1 MLNSLTNQNFT
12 AEHCVVTATH
22 PLAAQ
27 AGATILQQG
36 GNAVDASFAT
46 AAAIGVVEPWFSNIF
61 GGGTW
66 GLFYCAKDDA
76 VVTLEAV
83 GPAPKAATLE
93 RYAACGPGE
102 GLHQANVPGAFDG
115 WTLAL
120 ARYGTMKLKD
130 LLAPALALADQGF
143 PAGPDFVRQSTRAKS
158 EIARFSTS
166 ARVFL
171 KDGRNFEQGEIVVQK
186 DLARTFA
193 DVIRAEERNQSR
205 GYAGA
210 MRAVRDYFYTG
221 PIMETLVAFTCANG
235 GFYSEDDF
243 AGAQARFVDPISTSY
258 RGLKLYETPPNSQG
272 VTMLLAL
279 NIIEGFDLRK
289 MGNNSPETIHLVTEA
304 VKLAFADRHWY
315 VGDPEFV
322 AVPLRE
328 LLSKEYATRQR
339 TRIDMDRAM
348 EWPIPGGL
356 DGFAKNTTAI
366 LVRDRDGNAMAT
378 TTSIGNNWIV
388 MGDTGIVINNRMPM
402 YDLEPG
408 LPNALEP
415 AKKVRHTSNP
425 AMAFKDDRLYML
437 WACTGVD
444 TQPQAQIQAFLNV
457 VDFDLS
463 PAEAVAAPR
472 YITHAFPA
480 SRTRQA
486 SNVLALEKGKF
497 SPAVIEGLAARGH
510 KLGDNALFGN
520 MNMILIDPGRGELK
534 VGVDPRLESHAAGW

>member
-1 MLNSLTNQNFT
+1 MLKSITTGDFT
-12 AEHCVVTATH
+12 AEHCAVTATH

-27 AGATILQQG
+27 AGAATLEKG
-36 GNAVDASFAT
+36 GNAVDASFAV

-66 GLFYCAKDDA
+66 GLFYSAKNDA
-76 VVTLEAV
+76 VVSLEAV

-93 RYAACGPGE
+93 RYTSCGPGE

-120 ARYGTMKLKD
+120 ARFGTMKLKD
-130 LLAPALALADQGF
+130 LLAPALTLADEGF

-171 KDGRNFEQGEIVVQK
+171 KDGRNFEPGETVVQK

-193 DVIRAEERNQSR
+193 GVIDAEERNHSR

-210 MRAVRDYFYTG
+210 IRAARDYFYAG
-221 PIMETLVAFTCANG
+221 PIMERLVAFSRANG
-235 GFYSEDDF
+235 GFYSDDDF
-243 AGAQARFVDPISTSY
+243 GQVGARFVDPISTGY
-258 RGLKLYETPPNSQG
+258 RGIQVYETPPNSQG

-279 NIIEGFDLRK
+279 NILEGFDLRK
-289 MGNNSPETIHLVTEA
+289 MGSTSSETIHLVTEA

-315 VGDPEFV
+315 IGDPDFV
-322 AVPLRE
+322 TVPLGE
-328 LLSKEYATRQR
+328 LLSKEYATAQR
-339 TRIDMDRAM
+339 ARIDMERPM

-408 LPNALEP
+408 LPNALQP
-415 AKKVRHTSNP
+415 VKKVRHTSNP
-425 AMAFKDDRLYML
+425 AMAFKEDKLYML

-463 PAEAVAAPR
+463 PANAVAAPR

-497 SPAVIEGLAARGH
+497 PFAVVEGLAARGH

-520 MNMILIDPGRGELK
+520 MNMILVEPGSGELK